1 MGYPGYQRLFS
12 HVAGISSV
20 GRGPT
25 DLRPSGT
32 QAMNG
37 VTPFRI
43 FWGKKVRHISGYPTY
58 QNVCTV
64 GEK

>member
-1 MGYPGYQRLFS
+1 MGYQRFFS

-20 GRGPT
+20 GRHILGP
-25 DLRPSGT
+25 LHGT

-43 FWGKKVRHISGYPTY
+43 LGV
-58 QNVCTV
+58 
-64 GEK
+64 EKFFIFPVIQPIRMFVL